1 VNQQLWNLRQK
12 VYENKDNK
20 KYETLFTLAN
30 GYKGLRGALEFS
42 SVGERGNLIA
52 GIYDKSDAQ
61 VTEIVNCQDPLGFNV
76 YLEDEKIDFD
86 RCNILDF
93 NRSLDMKKGILT
105 LEATVETAKGK
116 KVNIISER
124 FVSRNN
130 VHRWANKY
138 VITPLNFT
146 GKMFIENIIDGT
158 AVNSATD
165 PLIKTKH
172 IEVEE
177 TYDFKPGIALR
188 AKTLEKKT
196 EIIEASTLIS
206 EGTNEIGFKLR
217 KYGRFGEKAR
227 EVYETYLKSEKA
239 YILYKLGTT
248 FTSRDTKEDIASLC
262 REELDS
268 FKNEGYYLEKSRHI
282 KVLENI
288 WDDIDIEIKGD
299 DKAQV
304 AMRFNLYQLSCSAY
318 DGDEKV
324 SIGAKALHGEG
335 YKGHIF
341 WDTETFMLPFFVY
354 TAPKVAKSLLMYRYN
369 TLAGARLNAKSNGYE
384 GAQFPWESA
393 DEGVET
399 TPKWGFDYDGN
410 PVRIWT
416 GDEEYHINSDITIGI
431 WEYYRATLDR
441 EFLSDYGLEIFLDTA
456 KFWRSRVEYNLKE
469 DRYEIN
475 KVIGPDEFHEHVNNN
490 VFTNYLAK
498 WSLEKS
504 LELITRFKEEE
515 NDKFL
520 QLCRKLELT
529 EEDFKQWKVIEEKIY
544 IPKSKDGILIE
555 QFEGYFSLPDA
566 VVTHHDENGMP
577 LWPKLDGV
585 KFNDTQLI
593 KQADVV
599 MLMLMLSEEFDDKTK
614 MENYKYYEE
623 RTMHKSSLSPSMYS
637 IMGLSIG
644 DTRNSY
650 KYFMK
655 TILTDIDDNQGNT
668 DFGLHA
674 ASTGGSF
681 QSAIFGFGGMKVDKD
696 LKLNFNP
703 WIPENWSSMNF
714 SIYWNGFKVKVNI
727 LTDKVKIIST
737 GKLEI
742 KVYGKD
748 YTLDQNEEVSIKREL

>member
-1 VNQQLWNLRQK
+1 MNQQLWNLRQK